1 MKKRIVIGVMLLVA
15 LLAMGVFLAAC
26 GGGGSSTTT
35 LAATTTLAPTTTL
48 PPATGG
54 TIKIGHIRPISG
66 VMATTSDRMI
76 KAFDFAFEQVGYQVA
91 NKNIE
96 IIIGDSKGDPS
107 AAVEVARKMVEQD
120 QVDMIVGPT
129 QGGEEMG
136 VAYYCHT
143 VGIPVLF
150 TNPAPVDAT
159 GPGFSMAVLGY
170 GSEPMYSSA
179 MADYAYKTLGYRNV
193 DILAGDF
200 TPGHGFLGAFSSTF
214 TKLGGTIQQEIFT
227 PYPSQDFS
235 SYLTSLED
243 ADAVVAWIDGQ
254 QAIQLL
260 TQYHQLG
267 VDNRMPLV
275 GAFHGSFLAPF
286 ILSALPADVAD
297 SLVGSIVP
305 VPYSPLLDN
314 PVNEQFVADF
324 QAKFGILPEDMDSGP
339 YVGAQIILHALEATN
354 GDTTPAT
361 LLAALTAVNFE
372 GPEGLITFDPET
384 RCAVKTI
391 YIAEVAKQDD
401 GAFVWDPIFTYTDVP
416 AAGL

>member
-1 MKKRIVIGVMLLVA
+1 
-15 LLAMGVFLAAC
+15 
-26 GGGGSSTTT
+26 
-35 LAATTTLAPTTTL
+35 
-48 PPATGG
+48 
-54 TIKIGHIRPISG
+54 
-66 VMATTSDRMI
+66 MATTSDRML
-76 KAFDFAFEQVGYQVA
+76 KAFDFAFEQVSYQVA

-96 IIIGDSKGDPS
+96 IIIGDSKGDPA
-107 AAVEVARKMVEQD
+107 AAVEVARKMVEED
-120 QVDMIVGPT
+120 HVDMIVGPT

-136 VAYYCHT
+136 VAYYCGQ

-150 TNPAPVDAT
+150 TNPAPADAT
-159 GPGFSMAVLGY
+159 GDICPTAVLGY

-179 MADYAYKTLGYRNV
+179 MADYAYNTLGYRNV
-193 DILAGDF
+193 DVLAGDF
-200 TPGHGFLGAFSSTF
+200 TPGHGFLGAFEATF
-214 TKLGGTIQQEIFT
+214 TRLGGTIQQEIFT

-267 VDNRMPLV
+267 VDGRMPLV

-297 SLVGSIVP
+297 SLVGDLVP

-314 PVNEQFVADF
+314 AVNDQFVADF

-354 GDTTPAT
+354 GDTTPET
-361 LLAALTAVNFE
+361 LLDALVGVSFE
-372 GPEGLITFDPET
+372 GPEGLISFDPET
-384 RCAVKTI
+384 RCAIKTI
-391 YIAEVAKQDD
+391 YIAEVVKQDD
-401 GAFVWDPIFTYTDVP
+401 GTFVWEPIYTYTDVP
-416 AAGL
+416 VNGL